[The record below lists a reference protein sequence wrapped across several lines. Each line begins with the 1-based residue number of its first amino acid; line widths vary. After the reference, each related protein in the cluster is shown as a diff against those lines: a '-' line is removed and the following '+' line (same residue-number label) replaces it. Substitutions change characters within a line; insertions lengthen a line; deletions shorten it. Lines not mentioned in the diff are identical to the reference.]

1 MVMITNAQAPNSLL
15 DVSLVLKMAK
25 VSERKKVADLGCG
38 STGFF
43 TFGPAKLVGK
53 NGKVYA
59 VDILKPILEK
69 IKRQAKQ
76 ENFENIET
84 IWSDLEMFNATKI
97 EAGSLDVGLLVN
109 TLYQSH
115 KRAEIIRESI
125 RMIKKG
131 GMLAIVE
138 WKDSY
143 APFGPPIEER
153 VKKGLLV
160 QAANKLG
167 LQLEEEFEAGPYHY
181 GVVFIKL

>member
-1 MVMITNAQAPNSLL
+1 MISNVQTPNSLL
-15 DVSLVLKMAK
+15 DVNLVLKMAK
-25 VSERKKVADLGCG
+25 VGERKKVADLGCG

-43 TFGPAKLVGK
+43 SFGPAKMVGK
-53 NGKVYA
+53 SGKVYS

-76 ENFENIET
+76 ENFENVET
-84 IWSDLEMFNATKI
+84 IWSDLEIFNATKI
-97 EAGSLDVGLLVN
+97 ESGSLDVGLLVN

-115 KRAEIIRESI
+115 KRAEIIRESV
-125 RMIKKG
+125 RMLKKG
-131 GMLAIVE
+131 GTLAIVE
-138 WKDSY
+138 WKDTY

-153 VKKGLLV
+153 VKKVVLF

-181 GVVFIKL
+181 GMVFIKL